1 MRHIVFFLFWLL
13 GLTVQGIPSE
23 GIKKVLYVNSYHQ
36 GHSWADSLT
45 AGIHSILNQKNGVE
59 LFVEY
64 FDSQRFP
71 DSLYAIK
78 YISYLVEKYGNTIPD
93 LFMASDDGAARLIL
107 DFRARIGSNKP
118 CVLCGINDK
127 AYYTGFANVYGIL
140 ETFPID
146 STLGPLLRFFPNIFR
161 VCVVSDSTQ
170 SSFQIRQEIER
181 QAIAFNG
188 KPELSFLS
196 IYDPDS
202 VVLKV
207 NSLQKGDAVF
217 VINMRVHKG
226 QAVDFRAFLRRLTGI
241 CPVPVFCN
249 SSDAPGT
256 GIIGGRFTR
265 GYTHGRDAAMLALN
279 ILNNPGFKIDPPW
292 QEPHMEYVF
301 DYLPIKKFG
310 YSINNLPSGSVILNQ
325 PPSLWNKYKKFILI
339 GGTVVLFL
347 LGVILILSFNITRRI
362 KAEKII
368 REQMTEIEKKSKSL
382 EEALTALHL
391 SHKQL
396 EAANEELTGLTVSL
410 EEAREKAEESDHLKS
425 AFLAN
430 ISHEIRTPL
439 NAILGFSSLLL
450 KENKADPLNSS
461 YLSIIRKAG
470 DNLLFLIDKILLV
483 AKIESGQV
491 EIFLQNI
498 SVTNIFKE
506 VDSELRNRFS
516 EKEPK
521 LIFSP
526 PEELEEGLI
535 VNTDKELLRII
546 LMELLENALRFSE
559 VKEIHCR
566 AKMESDNMVMFQVED
581 NGTGI
586 PAEKQKYLFNRFYKM
601 ESEDRFHEGAGLGLF
616 IVKSLVELLG
626 GTISFQSEP
635 GKGTLFQFVI
645 PSRSI

>member
-1 MRHIVFFLFWLL
+1 MRQIVFFVFWLV
-13 GLTVQGIPSE
+13 GLIVQGIPSE
-23 GIKKVLYVNSYHQ
+23 GIKKVLYINSYHQ
-36 GHSWADSLT
+36 GHPWADSLT
-45 AGIHSILNQKNGVE
+45 AGIHSILNQNNGVE

-78 YISYLVEKYGNTIPD
+78 YISYLIEKYGNTIPD
-93 LFMASDDGAARLIL
+93 LFMASDDGAARLL
-107 DFRARIGSNKP
+107 LNFRSKIGSVKP
-118 CVLCGINDK
+118 CVLCGINERQ
-127 AYYTGFANVYGIL
+127 YYSAFDNVYGII
-140 ETFPID
+140 ETYPID
-146 STLGPLLRFFPNIFR
+146 STLGPLLKLFPDLFR
-161 VCVVSDSTQ
+161 VWVVSDSTQ
-170 SSFQIRQEIER
+170 NSFKIREEIAR
-181 QAIAFNG
+181 QAVAFKG
-188 KPELSFLS
+188 KPELHFLP
-196 IYDPDS
+196 IFDPDS
-202 VVLKV
+202 IILKV
-207 NSLQKGDAVF
+207 SSLKKGDAVF
-217 VINMRVHKG
+217 VINLRIYQG
-226 QAVDFRAFLRRLTGI
+226 LAIDFPAFLRRLTES

-256 GIIGGRFTR
+256 GIIGSRFTR
-265 GYTHGRDAAMLALN
+265 GYTHGRDVALLALTL
-279 ILNNPGFKIDPPW
+279 LNNPKYRPASPW
-292 QEPHMEYVF
+292 REPHMEYVF
-301 DYLPIKKFG
+301 DYRPIKKFG
-310 YSINNLPSGSVILNQ
+310 YSINNFPSGSVILNQ

-362 KAEKII
+362 KAEKTI

-396 EAANEELTGLTVSL
+396 EAANEELTELTVSL

-483 AKIESGQV
+483 AKIESGQI
-491 EIFLQNI
+491 EIFFQNF
-498 SVTNIFKE
+498 SVSNIFKQ
-506 VDSELRNRFS
+506 VGSELRNRFS

-521 LIFSP
+521 LIFVPS
-526 PEELEEGLI
+526 EELEEGLI

-559 VKEIHCR
+559 GKEIHCR

-586 PAEKQKYLFNRFYKM
+586 PAEKQKYLFNRFYKI